1 MPELPEVETI
11 RRDLTPN
18 LVGRTITGIHFT
30 WPKAVK
36 EISLEALEKGV
47 VGCRVVDIGRR
58 GKYLLIR
65 LDNGKTLVMHLK
77 MSGSLLLLEGEC
89 QPADPYVRTV
99 LYLDNGCLAFR
110 DLRKFGSLWLI
121 EDEKEFFRRL
131 GPEPME
137 KEFTASVLES
147 LLRRHTAPIKAV
159 LLDQSVIA
167 GVGNMY
173 DDEALFEAGI
183 HPLRK
188 ADSLTHVEV
197 RRLHRAIKKVLRK
210 GIELG
215 GASVSTYQRP
225 DGSKGFSQEQF
236 QVAHRHGSPC
246 PCCGSTL
253 EYLKVRSRGTTFC
266 TRCQK

>member
-11 RRDLTPN
+11 KRDLVPR
-18 LVGRTITGIHFT
+18 LVGRTIKGIHFT

-36 EISLEALEKGV
+36 ETSPEAMEEGV
-47 VGCRVVDIGRR
+47 VGRRVMDVGRR

-65 LDNGKTLVMHLK
+65 LDNGKTLVIHLK
-77 MSGSLLLLEGEC
+77 MSGSLLLVEGEC
-89 QPADPYVRTV
+89 ELSDPYVRTV

-110 DLRKFGSLWLI
+110 DLRKFGSLWLV
-121 EDEKEFFRRL
+121 EDEERFFRHL
-131 GPEPME
+131 GPEPLE
-137 KEFTASVLES
+137 KEFTASVFEA
-147 LLRRHTAPIKAV
+147 LLRRRGAPIKAV

-173 DDEALFEAGI
+173 ADEALFEARI
-183 HPLRK
+183 HPLK
-188 ADSLTHVEV
+188 KSSDLTPEEV
-197 RRLHRAIKKVLRK
+197 RRLHRAIRKVLRK

-225 DGSKGFSQEQF
+225 DGSKGFSHEQF

-246 PCCGSTL
+246 PCCGATL
-253 EYLKVRSRGTTFC
+253 EYLKIRSRGTTLC
-266 TRCQK
+266 PRCQG